1 MSLVWGEKLTPSL
14 GGRFQI
20 KKLKEQLGERR
31 TDGRLDALRPEDG
44 VFENGTDV
52 HVMDLQSKPQP
63 SGWHERC
70 GVCGLI
76 ASLCGRKVPCCP
88 PAPHP
93 PEVLPYKK
101 HGGVFRCETEQEGRV
116 GGAGVLLCKPKMQ
129 KRCPHREAPV
139 GGAAGATLP
148 ARDAATF

>member
-88 PAPHP
+88 PP
-93 PEVLPYKK
+93 PTPQRSSLTKSTEAFSAVRQNRR
-101 HGGVFRCETEQEGRV
+101 GGWAGQGCFYVSLKCRRGAHTER
-116 GGAGVLLCKPKMQ
+116 P
-129 KRCPHREAPV
+129 P
-139 GGAAGATLP
+139 
-148 ARDAATF
+148 